1 MEKNVIF
8 RCLKDSFDGKGII
21 NYRGVDYKI
30 EGIMKGEEGE
40 FSVDK
45 KAKYPLKLIKVVKPA
60 SDRNTKMCPIATECG
75 GCQYQHMNY
84 EHELSIKNEF
94 IKDIFHTFRDFDYL
108 GIVGMENPY
117 NYRNKLQMTYKKS
130 KSHRVTCGFYEE
142 HTHKIISAQNCNI
155 QAKKG
160 NEIIE
165 ALNKILSKNH
175 IDVYDE
181 KSRKGI
187 IRHVLLR
194 YGFVSKE
201 IMVIIVTNGEFFPG
215 RANVVK
221 ELVAKNLGITTIVQN
236 YNDRDTSIVLGDK
249 ERILYGNG
257 FIYDFIGDMKFK
269 ISSRAFYQVNTE
281 GMTKLYG
288 KAIELADLKK
298 NDIVLDTYCGVG
310 TIGILASTK
319 VKKVYGVELN
329 KLSYKD
335 AINNA
340 NLNNVKNI
348 TFTQGDST
356 EFMKKVASAR
366 EHIDVVIMDPPRSGS
381 TEAFISSAASLSPR
395 TIVYVSCNPL
405 TLERDAYTFSKYG
418 YSLKKLCAI
427 DMFPRTFNVE
437 TVALL
442 TLKVS
447 AKK

>member
-1 MEKNVIF
+1 
-8 RCLKDSFDGKGII
+8 
-21 NYRGVDYKI
+21 
-30 EGIMKGEEGE
+30 
-40 FSVDK
+40 
-45 KAKYPLKLIKVVKPA
+45 
-60 SDRNTKMCPIATECG
+60 
-75 GCQYQHMNY
+75 
-84 EHELSIKNEF
+84 
-94 IKDIFHTFRDFDYL
+94 
-108 GIVGMENPY
+108 
-117 NYRNKLQMTYKKS
+117 
-130 KSHRVTCGFYEE
+130 
-142 HTHKIISAQNCNI
+142 
-155 QAKKG
+155 
-160 NEIIE
+160 
-165 ALNKILSKNH
+165 
-175 IDVYDE
+175 
-181 KSRKGI
+181 
-187 IRHVLLR
+187 
-194 YGFVSKE
+194 
-201 IMVIIVTNGEFFPG
+201 
-215 RANVVK
+215 
-221 ELVAKNLGITTIVQN
+221 
-236 YNDRDTSIVLGDK
+236 
-249 ERILYGNG
+249 
-257 FIYDFIGDMKFK
+257 
-269 ISSRAFYQVNTE
+269 
-281 GMTKLYG
+281 MTKLYG

-442 TLKVS
+442 SLSNPKS
-447 AKK
+447 ANK